1 MRVKGVKKRVAIALA
16 AALVVSG
23 IGYVPKADAESV
35 TQVTG
40 DYSQEVN
47 EVCDTM
53 EFVVSDPAF
62 GSVGGEWAALVLGRA
77 GRMTEEWKTKYLAA
91 VKTSF
96 DNVSETLKAQ
106 NKLHRI
112 KLTENSRAIIGL
124 YSAGADV
131 TDFNGWN
138 LCAPLAGD
146 NVGGDKTEESADYT
160 ATLKQ
165 GINGPIYALIALDYA
180 GYKSEGETKVTDV
193 TEENTTTLR
202 DDYLN
207 DILSKEISGGGWALS
222 GTSADPDITM
232 MAVQALSKYTYLPE
246 VNDAVERALTVM
258 SSKQNAQGGYSS
270 WGSVNAESIS
280 QVICGLT
287 MLGIDPTTDERF
299 IKNGNTLVDA
309 LKSFSADCVKDKVT
323 YSEYRGYA
331 HAEQNGV
338 MKYNQMA
345 TEQAG
350 YAMVALWCQK
360 KGQKLYQNGFRD
372 IPDTTPTVTP
382 IATPE
387 VTETPTAAPSEPAV
401 PTVTPVQSENPDAGE
416 TAAPTAVPTMTPS
429 AAPTTPASAVPTK
442 APATPVT
449 PAPTAV
455 ATKMPTPTAVATKM
469 PAPTAVATKIPVIPT
484 PAATTKPAIPT
495 PATTTKPEN
504 PDIVPTATPKAP
516 EPTKAPVP
524 TKTPEPMKTPEATK
538 APEPT
543 KTPETAKKP
552 AVTKAPETI
561 VISKIVKKAAVEKGK
576 KITIKAIVNGKKV
589 KCKVSSYNK
598 KALKVTVKNGK
609 LVIKA
614 KKKAKA
620 GKTYKVV
627 IKYKK
632 GKKTVKKTV
641 KITVK

>member
-1 MRVKGVKKRVAIALA
+1 MRVKGAKKRVAIALA

-62 GSVGGEWAALVLGRA
+62 SSVGGEWAALVLGRA

-91 VKTSF
+91 VKTSL
-96 DNVSETLKAQ
+96 DGMSETLKAQ
-106 NKLHRI
+106 NKLHSR
-112 KLTENSRAIIGL
+112 KLTDNSRAIIGL
-124 YSAGADV
+124 YSADADV
-131 TDFNGWN
+131 TNFYGWN

-146 NVGGDKTEESADYT
+146 NVGGDKTEESQDYKDT
-160 ATLKQ
+160 IWQ
-165 GINGPIYALIALDYA
+165 GINGPVYALIALDYA

-193 TEENTTTLR
+193 MEENTTTLR

-207 DILSKEISGGGWALS
+207 YILSKKIPGGGWALS

-246 VNDAVERALTVM
+246 VNDAVESALTVM

-309 LKSFSADCVKDKVT
+309 LKSFSADCVKDNVT

-416 TAAPTAVPTMTPS
+416 TAAPSAVPTMTPS

-455 ATKMPTPTAVATKM
+455 ATKIPTPTAVATKTPAPTAVATKMPTPTAVATK
-469 PAPTAVATKIPVIPT
+469 TPV
-484 PAATTKPAIPT
+484 IPT

-504 PDIVPTATPKAP
+504 PDIVPTATPKA
-516 EPTKAPVP
+516 
-524 TKTPEPMKTPEATK
+524 PEPMKTPEATK

-552 AVTKAPETI
+552 AVTKAPETT

>member
-1 MRVKGVKKRVAIALA
+1 MRVKGAKKRVAIALA

-47 EVCDTM
+47 EVCDTI

-62 GSVGGEWAALVLGRA
+62 GSAGGEWAALILGRS

-91 VKTSF
+91 VKSSF
-96 DNVSETLKAQ
+96 DEIEAKSPELKEA
-106 NKLHRI
+106 NKLSSRN
-112 KLTENSRAIIGL
+112 LTENSRAIIGL

-131 TDFNGWN
+131 TDFYGWN

-146 NVGGDKTEESADYT
+146 NVGGDKTEESQDYKDT
-160 ATLKQ
+160 IWQ
-165 GINGPIYALIALDYA
+165 GINGTVYALIALDYA
-180 GYKSEGETKVTDV
+180 GYKSEGETKVTDLSD
-193 TEENTTTLR
+193 ENVTTLR
-202 DDYLN
+202 DDYICK
-207 DILSKEISGGGWALS
+207 ILELQLADGGWAFYGDS
-222 GTSADPDITM
+222 SDPDITM
-232 MAVQALSKYTYLPE
+232 MAVQALSKYTYLPK
-246 VNDAVERALTVM
+246 VNDAVERALAVM
-258 SSKQNAQGGYSS
+258 SSKQTDQGGYAS
-270 WGSVNAESIS
+270 WGSVNSESIS

-299 IKNGNTLVDA
+299 IKNGNTIVDA
-309 LKSFSADCVKDKVT
+309 LKSFNVECQKDNVT

-372 IPDTTPTVTP
+372 IPDTTPTSTP
-382 IATPE
+382 VVTPE
-387 VTETPTAAPSEPAV
+387 VTEA
-401 PTVTPVQSENPDAGE
+401 
-416 TAAPTAVPTMTPS
+416 
-429 AAPTTPASAVPTK
+429 
-442 APATPVT
+442 
-449 PAPTAV
+449 
-455 ATKMPTPTAVATKM
+455 
-469 PAPTAVATKIPVIPT
+469 
-484 PAATTKPAIPT
+484 PT
-495 PATTTKPEN
+495 PATTTKPVN
-504 PDIVPTATPKAP
+504 PDVVPTSTPKAP
-516 EPTKAPVP
+516 EVS
-524 TKTPEPMKTPEATK
+524 K
-538 APEPT
+538 APETT
-543 KTPETAKKP
+543 KTPETTNAPETTKTP
-552 AVTKAPETI
+552 TAAKAPETT

-576 KITIKAIVNGKKV
+576 KITIKTVVNGKKV
-589 KCKVSSYNK
+589 KCKVASYNK

-614 KKKAKA
+614 TKKAKT

-632 GKKTVKKTV
+632 GKKTVRKTV

>member
-1 MRVKGVKKRVAIALA
+1 MRVKGAKKRVAIALA

-53 EFVVSDPAF
+53 EFVVSDPVF
-62 GSVGGEWAALVLGRA
+62 GSMGGEWAALVLGRA

-131 TDFNGWN
+131 TDFYGWN

-146 NVGGDKTEESADYT
+146 NAGGDKTEKSADYT

-193 TEENTTTLR
+193 MEENTTTLR

-207 DILSKEISGGGWALS
+207 YILSKEISGGGWALS

-331 HAEQNGV
+331 HAELNGV
-338 MKYNQMA
+338 MKYDQMA

-372 IPDTTPTVTP
+372 IPDTTPTVKP

-401 PTVTPVQSENPDAGE
+401 PTVTPVQSENPD
-416 TAAPTAVPTMTPS
+416 
-429 AAPTTPASAVPTK
+429 
-442 APATPVT
+442 
-449 PAPTAV
+449 
-455 ATKMPTPTAVATKM
+455 
-469 PAPTAVATKIPVIPT
+469 
-484 PAATTKPAIPT
+484 
-495 PATTTKPEN
+495 
-504 PDIVPTATPKAP
+504 IVPTATPKAP
-516 EPTKAPVP
+516 EPT
-524 TKTPEPMKTPEATK
+524 KTPEATK

-552 AVTKAPETI
+552 AVTKAPETT

>member
-1 MRVKGVKKRVAIALA
+1 MRVKGAKKRVAIALA

-53 EFVVSDPAF
+53 EFVVSDPVF
-62 GSVGGEWAALVLGRA
+62 GSMGGEWAALVLGRA

-131 TDFNGWN
+131 TDFYGWN

-146 NVGGDKTEESADYT
+146 NAGGDKTEKSADYT

-193 TEENTTTLR
+193 MEENTTTLR
-202 DDYLN
+202 DNYLN
-207 DILSKEISGGGWALS
+207 YILSKEISGGGWALS

-331 HAEQNGV
+331 HAELNGV
-338 MKYNQMA
+338 MKYDQMA

-372 IPDTTPTVTP
+372 IPDTTPTVKP
-382 IATPE
+382 
-387 VTETPTAAPSEPAV
+387 TPTAVA
-401 PTVTPVQSENPDAGE
+401 
-416 TAAPTAVPTMTPS
+416 
-429 AAPTTPASAVPTK
+429 TK
-442 APATPVT
+442 T

-455 ATKMPTPTAVATKM
+455 ATKMPTPTAVATK
-469 PAPTAVATKIPVIPT
+469 IPV
-484 PAATTKPAIPT
+484 IPT

-516 EPTKAPVP
+516 EPT
-524 TKTPEPMKTPEATK
+524 KTPEATK

-552 AVTKAPETI
+552 AVTKAPETT

>member
-1 MRVKGVKKRVAIALA
+1 MRVKGAKKRVAIALA

-53 EFVVSDPAF
+53 EFVVSDPTF

-96 DNVSETLKAQ
+96 DNVSESLKAQ
-106 NKLHRI
+106 NKLHRV

-131 TDFNGWN
+131 TDFYGWN

-146 NVGGDKTEESADYT
+146 NAGGDKTEESADYT

-165 GINGPIYALIALDYA
+165 GINGPIYALISLDYA

-207 DILSKEISGGGWALS
+207 YILSEEKSDGGWALS
-222 GTSADPDITM
+222 GDSADPDITM

-246 VNDAVERALTVM
+246 VNDAVESALAVM
-258 SSKQNAQGGYSS
+258 SSKQNDQGGYSS
-270 WGSVNAESIS
+270 WGSVNAESIA

-338 MKYNQMA
+338 MKYDQMA

-372 IPDTTPTVTP
+372 IPAATPTETP
-382 IATPE
+382 TATPE
-387 VTETPTAAPSEPAV
+387 VTETPTAAPSESAV
-401 PTVTPVQSENPDAGE
+401 PTVAPVPSETPAAGE
-416 TAAPTAVPTMTPS
+416 TAAPSAAPTTVPS
-429 AAPTTPASAVPTK
+429 AVPTTPASAVPTK
-442 APATPVT
+442 TPVSPVT

-455 ATKMPTPTAVATKM
+455 APMPTPVATKL
-469 PAPTAVATKIPVIPT
+469 PVPT
-484 PAATTKPAIPT
+484 PVTTTKPVIPT

-504 PDIVPTATPKAP
+504 PDIVPTPTPKAP
-516 EPTKAPVP
+516 ETS
-524 TKTPEPMKTPEATK
+524 KTPEATK
-538 APEPT
+538 APEAT
-543 KTPETAKKP
+543 KKP
-552 AVTKAPETI
+552 AATKAPETT
-561 VISKIVKKAAVEKGK
+561 VISKIVKKAAVEKGE
-576 KITIKAIVNGKKV
+576 KITIKAVVNGKKV

>member
-1 MRVKGVKKRVAIALA
+1 M
-16 AALVVSG
+16 
-23 IGYVPKADAESV
+23 
-35 TQVTG
+35 
-40 DYSQEVN
+40 
-47 EVCDTM
+47 
-53 EFVVSDPAF
+53 
-62 GSVGGEWAALVLGRA
+62 
-77 GRMTEEWKTKYLAA
+77 
-91 VKTSF
+91 
-96 DNVSETLKAQ
+96 
-106 NKLHRI
+106 
-112 KLTENSRAIIGL
+112 
-124 YSAGADV
+124 
-131 TDFNGWN
+131 
-138 LCAPLAGD
+138 
-146 NVGGDKTEESADYT
+146 
-160 ATLKQ
+160 
-165 GINGPIYALIALDYA
+165 IALDYA
-180 GYKSEGETKVTDV
+180 GYNSEGETKVTNV

-207 DILSKEISGGGWALS
+207 YILSKEIPGGGWALF
-222 GTSADPDITM
+222 GDSADPDITM

-258 SSKQNAQGGYSS
+258 SSKQNDQGGYSS
-270 WGSVNAESIS
+270 WGSVNAESIA

-287 MLGIDPTTDERF
+287 MLGIDPTTDARF

-309 LKSFSADCVKDKVT
+309 LKSFSADCVKDNVT

-387 VTETPTAAPSEPAV
+387 VTETPTTAPSEPAV

-416 TAAPTAVPTMTPS
+416 TAAPSAVPTM
-429 AAPTTPASAVPTK
+429 
-442 APATPVT
+442 
-449 PAPTAV
+449 
-455 ATKMPTPTAVATKM
+455 
-469 PAPTAVATKIPVIPT
+469 
-484 PAATTKPAIPT
+484 
-495 PATTTKPEN
+495 
-504 PDIVPTATPKAP
+504 TPKAP
-516 EPTKAPVP
+516 EPT
-524 TKTPEPMKTPEATK
+524 KTPEATK

-552 AVTKAPETI
+552 AVTKVPETI

>member
-1 MRVKGVKKRVAIALA
+1 MRVKGAKKRVAIALA

-91 VKTSF
+91 VKTSL
-96 DNVSETLKAQ
+96 DGMSETLKAQ
-106 NKLHRI
+106 NKLHSR

-131 TDFNGWN
+131 TDFYGWN

-146 NVGGDKTEESADYT
+146 NVGGDKTEESQDYKDT
-160 ATLKQ
+160 IWQ
-165 GINGPIYALIALDYA
+165 GINGPVYALIALDYA

-193 TEENTTTLR
+193 MEENTTTLR

-207 DILSKEISGGGWALS
+207 YILSKKIPGGGWALS

-246 VNDAVERALTVM
+246 VNDAVESALTVM

-309 LKSFSADCVKDKVT
+309 LKSFSADCVKDNVT

-372 IPDTTPTVTP
+372 IPDTTPTAV
-382 IATPE
+382 AT
-387 VTETPTAAPSEPAV
+387 
-401 PTVTPVQSENPDAGE
+401 
-416 TAAPTAVPTMTPS
+416 
-429 AAPTTPASAVPTK
+429 K
-442 APATPVT
+442 T

-455 ATKMPTPTAVATKM
+455 ATKMPTPTAVATK
-469 PAPTAVATKIPVIPT
+469 IPV
-484 PAATTKPAIPT
+484 IPT

-504 PDIVPTATPKAP
+504 PDIVPTATPKA
-516 EPTKAPVP
+516 
-524 TKTPEPMKTPEATK
+524 PEPMKTPEATK

-552 AVTKAPETI
+552 AVTKAPETT

>member
-1 MRVKGVKKRVAIALA
+1 MRVKGAKKRVAIALA

-91 VKTSF
+91 VKTSL
-96 DNVSETLKAQ
+96 DGMSETLKAQ
-106 NKLHRI
+106 NKLHSR

-131 TDFNGWN
+131 TDFYGWN

-146 NVGGDKTEESADYT
+146 NVGGDKTEESQDYKDT
-160 ATLKQ
+160 IWQ
-165 GINGPIYALIALDYA
+165 GINGPVYALIALDYA

-193 TEENTTTLR
+193 MEENTTTLR

-207 DILSKEISGGGWALS
+207 YILSKKIPGGGWALS

-246 VNDAVERALTVM
+246 VNDAVESALTVM

-309 LKSFSADCVKDKVT
+309 LKSFSADCVKDNVT

-416 TAAPTAVPTMTPS
+416 TAAPS
-429 AAPTTPASAVPTK
+429 A
-442 APATPVT
+442 
-449 PAPTAV
+449 
-455 ATKMPTPTAVATKM
+455 
-469 PAPTAVATKIPVIPT
+469 
-484 PAATTKPAIPT
+484 
-495 PATTTKPEN
+495 
-504 PDIVPTATPKAP
+504 VPTATPKA
-516 EPTKAPVP
+516 
-524 TKTPEPMKTPEATK
+524 PEPMKTPEATK

-552 AVTKAPETI
+552 AVTKAPETT

>member
-1 MRVKGVKKRVAIALA
+1 MRVKGAKKRVAIALA

-47 EVCDTM
+47 EICDTM

-62 GSVGGEWAALVLGRA
+62 GSVVGEWAALVLGRA

-96 DNVSETLKAQ
+96 DEIETKSPELKEA
-106 NKLHRI
+106 NKLSDR
-112 KLTENSRAIIGL
+112 KLTDNSRAIIGL

-165 GINGPIYALIALDYA
+165 GINGPVYALIALDYA
-180 GYKSEGETKVTDV
+180 GYKSEGETKVTNV

-207 DILSKEISGGGWALS
+207 YILSKEIPGGGWALF
-222 GTSADPDITM
+222 GNSADPDITM

-258 SSKQNAQGGYSS
+258 SSKQNDQGGYSS

-331 HAEQNGV
+331 HVANSDGTYS
-338 MKYNQMA
+338 YNQMA

-387 VTETPTAAPSEPAV
+387 VTETPTTAPSEPAV

-416 TAAPTAVPTMTPS
+416 TAAPSAVPTMTPS

-442 APATPVT
+442 APVTPVT
-449 PAPTAV
+449 PSPTAV
-455 ATKMPTPTAVATKM
+455 ATKMPT
-469 PAPTAVATKIPVIPT
+469 PTAVATKIPVIPT

-516 EPTKAPVP
+516 EPTK
-524 TKTPEPMKTPEATK
+524 TPETTKKPAATK
-538 APEPT
+538 APET
-543 KTPETAKKP
+543 T
-552 AVTKAPETI
+552 
-561 VISKIVKKAAVEKGK
+561 VISKIVKKTAVEKGK

>member
-1 MRVKGVKKRVAIALA
+1 MRVKGAKKRVAIALA

-62 GSVGGEWAALVLGRA
+62 GSMGGEWAALVLGRA

-96 DNVSETLKAQ
+96 DNASETLKAQ
-106 NKLHRI
+106 NKLHRT

-180 GYKSEGETKVTDV
+180 GYNSEGETKVTNV

-207 DILSKEISGGGWALS
+207 YILSKEIPGGGWALF
-222 GTSADPDITM
+222 GDSADPDITM

-258 SSKQNAQGGYSS
+258 SSKQNDQGGYSS
-270 WGSVNAESIS
+270 WGSVNAESIA

-338 MKYNQMA
+338 MKYDQMA

-387 VTETPTAAPSEPAV
+387 VTETPTAGPSEPAV

-416 TAAPTAVPTMTPS
+416 TAAPSAVPTMTPS

-442 APATPVT
+442 TPATPVT
-449 PAPTAV
+449 
-455 ATKMPTPTAVATKM
+455 

-524 TKTPEPMKTPEATK
+524 TKAPEPMKTPEATK

-552 AVTKAPETI
+552 AVTKAPETT

>member
-1 MRVKGVKKRVAIALA
+1 MRVKGAKKRVAIALA

-53 EFVVSDPAF
+53 EFVVSDPTF

-96 DNVSETLKAQ
+96 DNVSESLKAQ
-106 NKLHRI
+106 NKLHRV

-131 TDFNGWN
+131 TDFYGWN

-146 NVGGDKTEESADYT
+146 NAGGDKTEESADYT

-165 GINGPIYALIALDYA
+165 GINGPIYALISLDYA

-207 DILSKEISGGGWALS
+207 YILSEEKSDGGWALS
-222 GTSADPDITM
+222 GDSADPDITM

-246 VNDAVERALTVM
+246 VNDAVESALAVM
-258 SSKQNAQGGYSS
+258 SSKQNDQGGYSS
-270 WGSVNAESIS
+270 WGSVNAESIA

-309 LKSFSADCVKDKVT
+309 LKSFSADYVKDEVT

-331 HAEQNGV
+331 HVANSDGTYT
-338 MKYNQMA
+338 YNQMA

-372 IPDTTPTVTP
+372 IPAATPTATP
-382 IATPE
+382 TATPE
-387 VTETPTAAPSEPAV
+387 VTETPTAAPSESAV
-401 PTVTPVQSENPDAGE
+401 PTVAPVPSETPAAGE
-416 TAAPTAVPTMTPS
+416 TAAPSAAPTTVPS
-429 AAPTTPASAVPTK
+429 AVPTTPASAVPTK
-442 APATPVT
+442 TPVSPVT

-455 ATKMPTPTAVATKM
+455 APMPTPVATKL
-469 PAPTAVATKIPVIPT
+469 PVPT
-484 PAATTKPAIPT
+484 PVTTTKPVIPT

-504 PDIVPTATPKAP
+504 PDIVPTPTPKAP
-516 EPTKAPVP
+516 ETS
-524 TKTPEPMKTPEATK
+524 KTPEATK
-538 APEPT
+538 APEAT
-543 KTPETAKKP
+543 KKP
-552 AVTKAPETI
+552 AATKAPETT
-561 VISKIVKKAAVEKGK
+561 VISKIVKKAAVEKGE
-576 KITIKAIVNGKKV
+576 KITIKAVVNGKKV

-632 GKKTVKKTV
+632 GKKTVK
-641 KITVK
+641 ITVK

>member
-1 MRVKGVKKRVAIALA
+1 MRVKGAKKRVAIALA

-53 EFVVSDPAF
+53 QFVVSDPAF
-62 GSVGGEWAALVLGRA
+62 GSAGGEWAALILGRS

-91 VKTSF
+91 VKSSF
-96 DNVSETLKAQ
+96 DKIEAKSPELKEA
-106 NKLHRI
+106 NKLDSN
-112 KLTENSRAIIGL
+112 KSTENSRAIIGL

-146 NVGGDKTEESADYT
+146 NVGGDKTEESQDYKDT
-160 ATLKQ
+160 IWQ
-165 GINGPIYALIALDYA
+165 GINGPVYALIALDYA
-180 GYKSEGETKVTDV
+180 GYQSAGETKVTDLS
-193 TEENTTTLR
+193 EENVTTLR
-202 DDYLN
+202 DDYIYK
-207 DILSKEISGGGWALS
+207 ILELQLADGGWAFYGNS
-222 GTSADPDITM
+222 SDPDITM

-246 VNDAVERALTVM
+246 VNDAVESALAVM
-258 SSKQNAQGGYSS
+258 SSKQNDQGGYAS
-270 WGSVNAESIS
+270 WGTVNSESIS

-299 IKNGNTLVDA
+299 IKNGNTIVDA
-309 LKSFSADCVKDKVT
+309 LKSFNVECQKDNVT

-372 IPDTTPTVTP
+372 IPDTTPTSTP
-382 IATPE
+382 AVTPE

-416 TAAPTAVPTMTPS
+416 TAVPSTAPTMAPS
-429 AAPTTPASAVPTK
+429 AVPTTPASAVPTK
-442 APATPVT
+442 APVTPVT
-449 PAPTAV
+449 PVPTAV
-455 ATKMPTPTAVATKM
+455 VPT
-469 PAPTAVATKIPVIPT
+469 PT
-484 PAATTKPAIPT
+484 PAATTKPVIPT
-495 PATTTKPEN
+495 PATTTKPVN
-504 PDIVPTATPKAP
+504 PDVVPTPTPKAP
-516 EPTKAPVP
+516 EVS
-524 TKTPEPMKTPEATK
+524 K
-538 APEPT
+538 APET
-543 KTPETAKKP
+543 AKTPETTNAPETTKTP
-552 AVTKAPETI
+552 AATEAPQTTKAPETT

-576 KITIKAIVNGKKV
+576 KITIKAVVNGKKV
-589 KCKVSSYNK
+589 KCKVASYNK

-614 KKKAKA
+614 KKKAKT

-632 GKKTVKKTV
+632 GKKTVRKTV

>member
-1 MRVKGVKKRVAIALA
+1 MRVKGAKKRVAIALA
-16 AALVVSG
+16 VALVVSG

-53 EFVVSDPAF
+53 EFVVSDPKF
-62 GSVGGEWAALVLGRA
+62 DSMGGEWAALVLGRA

-91 VKTSF
+91 VKTSL
-96 DNVSETLKAQ
+96 DGMSETLKAQ
-106 NKLHRI
+106 NKLHSR
-112 KLTENSRAIIGL
+112 KLTDNSRAIIGL
-124 YSAGADV
+124 YSADADV
-131 TDFNGWN
+131 TNFYGWN

-146 NVGGDKTEESADYT
+146 NVGGDKTEESQDYKDT
-160 ATLKQ
+160 IWQ
-165 GINGPIYALIALDYA
+165 GINGPVYALIALDYA

-193 TEENTTTLR
+193 MEENTTTLR

-207 DILSKEISGGGWALS
+207 DILSKKIPGGGWALS

-246 VNDAVERALTVM
+246 VNDAVESALTVM

-331 HAEQNGV
+331 HVANSDGTYS
-338 MKYNQMA
+338 YNQMA

-387 VTETPTAAPSEPAV
+387 VTETPTTAPSEPAV

-416 TAAPTAVPTMTPS
+416 TAAPSAVPTMTPS

-455 ATKMPTPTAVATKM
+455 ATKIPAPTAVATKT
-469 PAPTAVATKIPVIPT
+469 PTAVATKIPVIPT
-484 PAATTKPAIPT
+484 PAATTKPEIPT

-516 EPTKAPVP
+516 EPT
-524 TKTPEPMKTPEATK
+524 KTPEATK

>member
-1 MRVKGVKKRVAIALA
+1 MRVKGAKKRVAIALA

-47 EVCDTM
+47 EACDTM
-53 EFVVSDPAF
+53 EFVVSNPAF
-62 GSVGGEWAALVLGRA
+62 GSVGGEWAALVLGRT

-106 NKLHRI
+106 NKLHCI

-165 GINGPIYALIALDYA
+165 GINGPVYALIALDYA
-180 GYKSEGETKVTDV
+180 GYKSEGETKVTNV

-207 DILSKEISGGGWALS
+207 YILSKEIPGGGWALF
-222 GTSADPDITM
+222 GNSADPDITM

-331 HAEQNGV
+331 HVANSDGTYS
-338 MKYNQMA
+338 YNQMA

-387 VTETPTAAPSEPAV
+387 VTETPTTAPSEPAV
-401 PTVTPVQSENPDAGE
+401 PTVTPVQSENPD
-416 TAAPTAVPTMTPS
+416 
-429 AAPTTPASAVPTK
+429 
-442 APATPVT
+442 
-449 PAPTAV
+449 
-455 ATKMPTPTAVATKM
+455 
-469 PAPTAVATKIPVIPT
+469 
-484 PAATTKPAIPT
+484 
-495 PATTTKPEN
+495 
-504 PDIVPTATPKAP
+504 IVPTATPKAP
-516 EPTKAPVP
+516 EPTK
-524 TKTPEPMKTPEATK
+524 TPETTKKPAATK

-543 KTPETAKKP
+543 KTPETTKKP
-552 AVTKAPETI
+552 AATKAPETT

>member
-1 MRVKGVKKRVAIALA
+1 MRVKGAKKRVAIALA

-53 EFVVSDPAF
+53 EFVVSDPVF
-62 GSVGGEWAALVLGRA
+62 GSMGGEWAALVLGRA

-131 TDFNGWN
+131 TDFYGWN

-146 NVGGDKTEESADYT
+146 NAGGDKTEKSADYT

-193 TEENTTTLR
+193 MEENTTTLR

-207 DILSKEISGGGWALS
+207 YILSKEISGGGWALS

-331 HAEQNGV
+331 HAELNGV
-338 MKYNQMA
+338 MKYDQMA

-372 IPDTTPTVTP
+372 IPDTT
-382 IATPE
+382 
-387 VTETPTAAPSEPAV
+387 AAPSEPAV

-416 TAAPTAVPTMTPS
+416 TAAPSAVPTMTPS

-455 ATKMPTPTAVATKM
+455 ATKIPTPTAVATKTPAPTAVATKMPTPTAVATK
-469 PAPTAVATKIPVIPT
+469 IPV
-484 PAATTKPAIPT
+484 IPT

-516 EPTKAPVP
+516 EPT
-524 TKTPEPMKTPEATK
+524 KTPEATK

-552 AVTKAPETI
+552 AVTKAPETT

>member
-1 MRVKGVKKRVAIALA
+1 MRVKGAKKRVAIALA

-62 GSVGGEWAALVLGRA
+62 GSMGGEWAALVLGRA

-106 NKLHRI
+106 NKLHRT

-180 GYKSEGETKVTDV
+180 GYNSEGETKVTNV

-207 DILSKEISGGGWALS
+207 YILSKEIPGGGWALF
-222 GTSADPDITM
+222 GDSADPDITM

-258 SSKQNAQGGYSS
+258 SSKQNDQGGYSS
-270 WGSVNAESIS
+270 WGSVNAESIA

-338 MKYNQMA
+338 MKYDQMA

-416 TAAPTAVPTMTPS
+416 TAAPSAVPTMTPS
-429 AAPTTPASAVPTK
+429 AAPTTPASAGPTK
-442 APATPVT
+442 TPATPVT
-449 PAPTAV
+449 
-455 ATKMPTPTAVATKM
+455 

-524 TKTPEPMKTPEATK
+524 TKAPEPMKTPEATK

-552 AVTKAPETI
+552 AVTKAPETT

>member
-1 MRVKGVKKRVAIALA
+1 MRVKGAKKRVAIALA

-62 GSVGGEWAALVLGRA
+62 GSMGGEWAALVLGRA

-106 NKLHRI
+106 NKLHRT

-180 GYKSEGETKVTDV
+180 GYNSEGETKVTNV

-207 DILSKEISGGGWALS
+207 YILSKEIPGGGWALF
-222 GTSADPDITM
+222 GDSADPDITM

-270 WGSVNAESIS
+270 WGSVNAESIA

-338 MKYNQMA
+338 MKYDQMA

-416 TAAPTAVPTMTPS
+416 TAAPSAVPTMTPS

-442 APATPVT
+442 TPATPVT
-449 PAPTAV
+449 
-455 ATKMPTPTAVATKM
+455 

-484 PAATTKPAIPT
+484 PE
-495 PATTTKPEN
+495 TTTKPEN

-516 EPTKAPVP
+516 E
-524 TKTPEPMKTPEATK
+524 ATK

-543 KTPETAKKP
+543 KTPETTKKP
-552 AVTKAPETI
+552 AVTKVPETI

>member
-1 MRVKGVKKRVAIALA
+1 MRVKGAKKRVAIALA

-62 GSVGGEWAALVLGRA
+62 GSMGGEWAALVLGRA

-106 NKLHRI
+106 NKLHRT

-180 GYKSEGETKVTDV
+180 GYNSEGETKVTNV

-207 DILSKEISGGGWALS
+207 YILSKEIPGGGWALF
-222 GTSADPDITM
+222 GDSADPDITM

-258 SSKQNAQGGYSS
+258 SSKQNDQGGYSS
-270 WGSVNAESIS
+270 WGSVNAESIA

-338 MKYNQMA
+338 MKYDQMA

-372 IPDTTPTVTP
+372 IPDTT
-382 IATPE
+382 
-387 VTETPTAAPSEPAV
+387 
-401 PTVTPVQSENPDAGE
+401 
-416 TAAPTAVPTMTPS
+416 MTPS

-442 APATPVT
+442 TPATPVT
-449 PAPTAV
+449 
-455 ATKMPTPTAVATKM
+455 

-524 TKTPEPMKTPEATK
+524 TKAPEPMKTPEATK

-552 AVTKAPETI
+552 AVTKAPETT

>member
-1 MRVKGVKKRVAIALA
+1 MRVKGAKKRVAIALA

-53 EFVVSDPAF
+53 DFVVSDPAF

-106 NKLHRI
+106 NKLHRT

-207 DILSKEISGGGWALS
+207 YILSKEIPGGGWALF
-222 GTSADPDITM
+222 GDSADPDITM

-331 HAEQNGV
+331 HVANSDGTYS
-338 MKYNQMA
+338 YNQMA

-416 TAAPTAVPTMTPS
+416 TAAPS
-429 AAPTTPASAVPTK
+429 A
-442 APATPVT
+442 
-449 PAPTAV
+449 
-455 ATKMPTPTAVATKM
+455 
-469 PAPTAVATKIPVIPT
+469 
-484 PAATTKPAIPT
+484 
-495 PATTTKPEN
+495 
-504 PDIVPTATPKAP
+504 VPTATPKAP
-516 EPTKAPVP
+516 EPTKTPEA
-524 TKTPEPMKTPEATK
+524 TKTPEPTKTPEATK
-538 APEPT
+538 SPEPT
-543 KTPETAKKP
+543 KTPETTKKP

-614 KKKAKA
+614 RKKAKA

>member
-1 MRVKGVKKRVAIALA
+1 MRVKGAKKRVAIALA

-62 GSVGGEWAALVLGRA
+62 GSMGGEWAALVLGRA

-106 NKLHRI
+106 NKLHRT

-180 GYKSEGETKVTDV
+180 GYNSEGETKVTNV

-207 DILSKEISGGGWALS
+207 YILSKEIPGGGWALF
-222 GTSADPDITM
+222 GDSADPDITM

-270 WGSVNAESIS
+270 WGSVNAESIA

-338 MKYNQMA
+338 MKYDQMA

-416 TAAPTAVPTMTPS
+416 TAAPSAVPTMTPS

-455 ATKMPTPTAVATKM
+455 ATK
-469 PAPTAVATKIPVIPT
+469 IPVIPT
-484 PAATTKPAIPT
+484 PE
-495 PATTTKPEN
+495 TTTKPEN

-516 EPTKAPVP
+516 EPTKAS
-524 TKTPEPMKTPEATK
+524 
-538 APEPT
+538 EPT
-543 KTPETAKKP
+543 KTPETTKKP
-552 AVTKAPETI
+552 AVTKVPETI